1 MRQFGIRQTDDGP
14 IVLRHD
20 GDEIRMTEA
29 EFHSLKA
36 TINLWPERILAQF
49 QETTGEVRPV
59 VSHQIATADVWPDA
73 MQEHVLLILTST
85 SGMQIAFSLPS
96 QVASSLAAALP
107 VVLRR
112 LQSGLIT

>member
-14 IVLRHD
+14 IVLSHD
-20 GDEIRMTEA
+20 GGEIRMTEA

-49 QETTGEVRPV
+49 QETSGEVRPV

-73 MQEHVLLILTST
+73 MQEHVLLILTT
-85 SGMQIAFSLPS
+85 LGTQITFSLTN
-96 QVASSLAAALP
+96 QIASSLSAALP
-107 VVLRR
+107 VVLGRM
-112 LQSGLIT
+112 QSGSIT